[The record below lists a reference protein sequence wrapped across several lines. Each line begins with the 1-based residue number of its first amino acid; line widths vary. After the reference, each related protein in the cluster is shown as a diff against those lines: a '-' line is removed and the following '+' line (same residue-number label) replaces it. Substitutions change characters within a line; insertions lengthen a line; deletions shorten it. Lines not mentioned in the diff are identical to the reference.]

1 MIIIIYIAIILLFT
15 VLLLWTWNNVKE
27 FENIGQKIGYVAIG
41 LIVLAVITLILFNVS
56 KVGVQYPNEE
66 IIGQIRKMALFVFIP
81 INGLLSLPHIAR
93 IYTNLQDGTDEKQVK
108 RKIIIL
114 GIVIII
120 AIIVEISYL
129 KSFQNGIIQILNSK

>member
-41 LIVLAVITLILFNVS
+41 LIALAVITLILFNVS